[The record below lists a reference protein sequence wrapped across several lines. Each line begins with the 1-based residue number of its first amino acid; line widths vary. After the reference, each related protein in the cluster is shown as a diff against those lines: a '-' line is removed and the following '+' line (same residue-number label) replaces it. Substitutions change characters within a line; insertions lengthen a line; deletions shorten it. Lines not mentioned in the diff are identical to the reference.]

1 MQLDMVAFVVALSQQ
16 PERRKTVYWPLNSLK
31 FAKISTN

>member
-16 PERRKTVYWPLNSLK
+16 PERGKTVYWPRNS
-31 FAKISTN
+31 